1 MQFLLFLS
9 LGSAL
14 SNSPISDASEPV
26 VAPVEGSTAFELDAA
41 LENYL
46 NGDLPGARSEIRRIS
61 RLPDFEAFER
71 REEALI
77 YLAEI
82 EYYLGEREA
91 AWETCQ
97 RLLLLTPNF
106 RVDPFVHP
114 PELVAFFD
122 SVKSASLQPE
132 PLAPVQVAP
141 RVPGWAL
148 FLPGGIQLHRDQ
160 DVLGILAIA
169 GVGSLSI
176 SSAAL
181 YGALRGYDLDLQRPG
196 IQVTSIEDRQRADS
210 LLLWTNVTR
219 WSAVGVYGAGLL
231 HGLLSINGMER
242 TQRVSLSPNGIL
254 WTWEWP

>member
-1 MQFLLFLS
+1 MQTLLFLLLS
-9 LGSAL
+9 SAL
-14 SNSPISDASEPV
+14 SNSPIAGTPEP
-26 VAPVEGSTAFELDAA
+26 AGTPAEESTAQELDSA
-41 LENYL
+41 LEAYL
-46 NGDLPGARSEIRRIS
+46 SGDLQGARSEIRRLS

-82 EYYLGEREA
+82 EYYLGERES
-91 AWETCQ
+91 AWNTCQ
-97 RLLLLTPNF
+97 RLLVLTPDF

-122 SVKSASLQPE
+122 SVKSASIQPE
-132 PLAPVQVAP
+132 SPSSVDASP

-148 FLPGGIQLHRDQ
+148 FLPGGIQLHQEREI
-160 DVLGILAIA
+160 LGTLALA

-176 SSAAL
+176 SSIAL

-196 IQVTSIEDRQRADS
+196 IQVINLEDRQRADS

-219 WSAVGVYGAGLL
+219 WSAVGLYGAGLL
-231 HGLLSINGMER
+231 HGLLSINGMDR
-242 TQRVSLSPNGIL
+242 SQRVSLTPNGIQ